1 MKVSMRQLEYGA
13 KLDFK
18 ECFKMEYRMAQRF
31 IADHDFYEGVRAGK
45 LNFLIINFWA
55 VFNVFPLL

>member
-18 ECFKMEYRMAQRF
+18 DCFKMEYRMAQHF
-31 IADHDFYEGVRAGK
+31 IKDHDFYEGVRAGESFVADFH
-45 LNFLIINFWA
+45 LF
-55 VFNVFPLL
+55 